1 MPDQKPSAVPPT
13 PPSRDATARDEL
25 AANRDPRGIADFQF
39 SAEVAGVFDDL
50 QSRSV
55 PFYAEI
61 QRMIGELAADVVT
74 PGSRVY
80 DLGCSTGTTLLALD
94 RAVAPDAAFVGID
107 DSEDM
112 LAKCR
117 EKLAQHGFA
126 RPLDLLCADLNQ
138 GVHVENASLVLMVL
152 TLQFIRPLN
161 RDRLLADVYQG
172 LRTNGALIL
181 VEKVLGE
188 DSHFNRL
195 FIKYHYELK
204 RRNGYSDT
212 EISQRREALE
222 NVLIP
227 YKFLENRDLLLRT
240 GFRYV
245 DVFFKWY
252 NFCGIVAIK

>member
-1 MPDQKPSAVPPT
+1 MSEQKPSASPVPAH
-13 PPSRDATARDEL
+13 PSAGRDEL
-25 AANRDPRGIADFQF
+25 AARRDPKGAADFQF
-39 SAEVAGVFDDL
+39 NAEVANVFDDL

-55 PFYAEI
+55 PFYAEL

-80 DLGCSTGTTLLALD
+80 DLGCSTGTTFLHLD
-94 RAVAPDAAFVGID
+94 RAVAPDVPFTGID
-107 DSEDM
+107 NAEEM
-112 LAKCR
+112 LKKCR
-117 EKLAQHGFA
+117 DNLAAHGFSK

-138 GVHVENASLVLMVL
+138 GVHVDNASLVLMVL

-172 LRTNGALIL
+172 LRTNGALIM

-195 FIKYHYELK
+195 FIKYHYDLK

>member
-1 MPDQKPSAVPPT
+1 MAEQPTNAPPAQGRRDDLSASAEPN
-13 PPSRDATARDEL
+13 A
-25 AANRDPRGIADFQF
+25 DPKGVADFRF
-39 SAEVAGVFDDL
+39 SAEVADVFDDL

-55 PFYAEI
+55 PLYAEL
-61 QRMIGELAADVVT
+61 QRMIGELAGDVVT

-80 DLGCSTGTTLLALD
+80 DLGCSTGTTLLQLD
-94 RAVAPDAAFVGID
+94 RVVTPDAPFVGID
-107 DSEDM
+107 NSDDM
-112 LAKCR
+112 LQKCR
-117 EKLAQHGFA
+117 ENLAQRGWST
-126 RPLDLLCADLNQ
+126 RPLELLCADLNQ

-172 LRTNGALIL
+172 LRTNGALVM

-195 FIKYHYELK
+195 FIKYHYDFK

>member
-1 MPDQKPSAVPPT
+1 MSEHKPTSSSTA
-13 PPSRDATARDEL
+13 ARDGLPE
-25 AANRDPRGIADFQF
+25 RGATPAIADFQF
-39 SAEVAGVFDDL
+39 SAEVAEVFDDL

-55 PFYAEI
+55 PFYAEM
-61 QRMIGELAADVVT
+61 QRMIGELAADVVV

-80 DLGCSTGTTLLALD
+80 DLGCSIGTTFLQLD
-94 RAVAPDAAFVGID
+94 RAVTPEATFVGID
-107 DSEDM
+107 NSEEM
-112 LAKCR
+112 LKKCR
-117 EKLAQHGFA
+117 ENLAQRGFSS
-126 RPLDLLCADLNQ
+126 RPLELLCADLNQ
-138 GVHVENASLVLMVL
+138 GVHVENASLALMVL

-161 RDRLLADVYQG
+161 RDLLLADVFDG
-172 LRTNGALIL
+172 LRSNGALIM

-195 FIKYHYELK
+195 FIKYHYDLK

-252 NFCGIVAIK
+252 NFCGIVALK